1 MWLVFLRN
9 WIFNCG
15 FFPPSSLLPLATIS
29 LFSVSITLFLFC
41 YVRSF
46 VLILDFYI
54 GEIIPCFSFSVW
66 LISLSII
73 SPRSIYVIAN
83 GKISFFFYGWLTV
96 HHKFWNQGACC
107 LQLCFSFSRWFWLSR
122 VFLHTLWLFVLV
134 LWKMLLVFWWRLHW
148 IYILPWYHHHFNNIN
163 SSNPRTWSVFP
174 SVSSLVSFIS
184 VL

>member
-1 MWLVFLRN
+1 MGPGSREFFPRIHALNQCYLIEYSVVKEIFCISAVQYHSISLHTSGYWALEMWLVFLRN

-15 FFPPSSLLPLATIS
+15 FFPPSRLLPLATIS

-54 GEIIPCFSFSVW
+54 GEIMPCFSFSVW
-66 LISLSII
+66 LISLSIV

-122 VFLHTLWLFVLV
+122 VFLHTL
-134 LWKMLLVFWWRLHW
+134 
-148 IYILPWYHHHFNNIN
+148 
-163 SSNPRTWSVFP
+163 
-174 SVSSLVSFIS
+174 
-184 VL
+184 